1 MSKLELKPEFQT
13 NFTLT
18 KVLPGIGMIKFD
30 SKVVDPADYPKWS
43 ALGFDDLFQE
53 VVTKIV
59 KELIKEGIDEV
70 GDWIEHKIENH
81 KAKRKRVPKDAS
93 K

>member
-18 KVLPGIGMIKFD
+18 RNIPGLGMIKFD
-30 SKVVDPADYPKWS
+30 SKVVDPADYQKWS
-43 ALGFDDLFQE
+43 DLGFEELFRE
-53 VVTKIV
+53 AITKIV
-59 KELIKEGIDEV
+59 TEIIKEGIDEV